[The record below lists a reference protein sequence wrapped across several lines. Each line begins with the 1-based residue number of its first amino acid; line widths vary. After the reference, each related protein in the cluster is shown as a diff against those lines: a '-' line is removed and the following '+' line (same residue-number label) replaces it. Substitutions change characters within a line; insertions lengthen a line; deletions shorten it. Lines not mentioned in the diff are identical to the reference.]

1 MPIRNSVKAIII
13 QDGKLLCNQNEDKR
27 GIFHCVP
34 GGGQEYQES
43 LEEAVIRECWEEAS
57 VKVEVGE
64 LLFVRDYIGRNHP
77 GQSRLRHVH
86 QVEFFFRCHLTP
98 DAAPKMGT
106 GRDHY
111 QIGVSWV
118 PLEELVQAKFYPL
131 DMIQWL
137 FDLDAAERPVYLGD
151 MD

>member
-13 QDGKLLCNQNEDKR
+13 KDGKLLCNQNRDKR
-27 GIFHCVP
+27 GVFYCVP

-43 LEEAVIRECWEEAS
+43 LEQAVVRECHEEISADIQ
-57 VKVEVGE
+57 VGE
-64 LLFVRDYIGRNHP
+64 LLFVRDYIGRNHN
-77 GQSRLRHVH
+77 GQTRLQHVH
-86 QVEFFFRCHLTP
+86 QVEFFFRCTLAD
-98 DAAPKMGT
+98 DAEPQMGT
-106 GRDHY
+106 GADYY

-118 PLEELVQAKFYPL
+118 PIAELAQSQFYPK

-137 FDLDAAERPVYLGD
+137 YDLDDPKRPVYLGD